1 MTTKTGVWNL
11 QQVRDKQLQSLWS
24 YAGLGELWVWGYQSN
39 TGALGQNSHL
49 NYSSPTQIPGSWA
62 DAKILRKSGDGDY
75 NHTTVIKSD
84 GTLWSWGRNEN
95 GQLGQ
100 NSTTYYSS
108 PVQVGSD
115 TTWST
120 GSGIRKATAAIKTD
134 GTLWSWGYANWGMMA
149 QNNVNVKYS
158 SPVQIPGTTWA
169 QVSGGHL
176 NVFGVKTD
184 GTLWAWGNNHE
195 GKLGLNQNQNDSG
208 FSKSSPVQIPGTTWA
223 VASGQYNAGFAAKTD
238 GTLWAWGYNA
248 NGELGQGNTT
258 KYSSPVQVP
267 GTTWGTTQLTFM
279 QGVEQMGSIK
289 TDGTLWMWGKNE
301 RGNLGQ
307 NNLTNYSSPRQVP
320 GTTWRSAV
328 FLGATGCTTL
338 ATKTDGTLWA
348 WGDNNDGRCAQ
359 NNDPDNGGVNAY
371 SSPVQ
376 IPGTAWTEMMGA
388 AGSGLAVIKGES

>member
-1 MTTKTGVWNL
+1 MATKTGVWNL

-39 TGALGQNSHL
+39 TGALGQNSHV

-62 DAKILRKSGDGDY
+62 GATILRKSGDGDY
-75 NHTTVIKSD
+75 SHTTVIKSD
-84 GTLWSWGRNEN
+84 GTLWSWGYNAN
-95 GQLGQ
+95 GELGQ
-100 NSTTYYSS
+100 NNL
-108 PVQVGSD
+108 V
-115 TTWST
+115 
-120 GSGIRKATAAIKTD
+120 R
-134 GTLWSWGYANWGMMA
+134 
-149 QNNVNVKYS
+149 YS

-208 FSKSSPVQIPGTTWA
+208 FSKSSPVQMPGTNWA

-248 NGELGQGNTT
+248 QGELGQNNTT
-258 KYSSPVQVP
+258 HRSSPVQIP

-328 FLGATGCTTL
+328 FLGASGCTTL

-359 NNDPDNGGVNAY
+359 NNDPDKGGVNAY